1 MGIKRYKAGDKVNF
15 TFLGENLKGT
25 IQSIRKEKPTGSEH
39 KIKYWIFDGKYKY
52 PTAYE
57 NIKSKVK

>member
-1 MGIKRYKAGDKVNF
+1 MGIKRYKVGDRVEFNF
-15 TFLGENLKGT
+15 IGESLKGI
-25 IQSIRKEKPTGSEH
+25 IQRIEKEKPTGSEH
-39 KIKYWIFDGKYKY
+39 KIKYWVFDGKYKY